1 MVATLPEEKDRCGA
15 RTKAPGIAV
24 DSGFMSR
31 LDSVVQ
37 FS

>member
-1 MVATLPEEKDRCGA
+1 MVATLPEEKNRCGA
-15 RTKAPGIAV
+15 KAKPPGIAC

>member
-1 MVATLPEEKDRCGA
+1 MVATLPEEKNRCGA
-15 RTKAPGIAV
+15 TAEAAGIAC
-24 DSGFMSR
+24 DSGFMSW

>member
-1 MVATLPEEKDRCGA
+1 MVATLPEEKNRCGA
-15 RTKAPGIAV
+15 KTKAPGIAR
-24 DSGFMSR
+24 DSGFMSW

>member
-15 RTKAPGIAV
+15 KAKPPGICG
-24 DSGFMSR
+24 DSGFMSW